1 VNTVRL
7 SREWR
12 AIEVLYEDDDL
23 LALNKPAGLLAVP
36 DRFDKTR
43 PDLMSLLQA
52 ARPAEFLANVHRL
65 DFNTSGVF
73 VVARNSET
81 FRKLVRQFRDRATRK
96 TYVAICHGCPAVSV
110 VGAISNRGLA
120 PTDRQSID
128 LPIGRHPK
136 IPGHARIDHAHGS
149 NARSVVSVR
158 EKFRGFA
165 LVEVV
170 IETGRMHQVRVHLQA
185 IGCPLVGDTDYGGE
199 PLLLSQLK
207 RGYKPKDDESERPLL
222 DRPALHAEQL
232 TLIRPMEGEP
242 PGEPLTITAPR
253 PKDLTVA
260 LKYLRRFAPP
270 G

>member
-7 SREWR
+7 SRDWP
-12 AIEVLYEDDDL
+12 AVKILYEDGDV

-36 DRFDKTR
+36 DRFNKTR

-73 VVARNSET
+73 VVARNGET
-81 FRKLVRQFRDRATRK
+81 FRNLVRQFRDHTTRK
-96 TYVAICHGCPAVSV
+96 TYVAIVRGRPAESP
-110 VGAISNRGLA
+110 L
-120 PTDRQSID
+120 PID

-136 IPGHARIDHAHGS
+136 IPGLARIDPARGS
-149 NARSVVSVR
+149 SARSIVSIR

-170 IETGRMHQVRVHLQA
+170 IETGRMHQIRVHLQA

-207 RGYKPKDDESERPLL
+207 RGYKPKGDETERPLL
-222 DRPALHAEQL
+222 DRPALHAVQL
-232 TLIRPMEGEP
+232 TLTHPVVGRACPDSYTGVP
-242 PGEPLTITAPR
+242 SRGEPLTITASW
-253 PKDLTVA
+253 PKELTVA
-260 LKYLRRFAPP
+260 VKYLRRFASV
-270 G
+270 